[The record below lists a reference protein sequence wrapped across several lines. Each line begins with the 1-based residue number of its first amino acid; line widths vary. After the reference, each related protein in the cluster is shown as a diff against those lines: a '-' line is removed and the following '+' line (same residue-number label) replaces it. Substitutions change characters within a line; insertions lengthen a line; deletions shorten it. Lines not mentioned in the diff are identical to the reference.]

1 MFDNNEEKYL
11 SEKELAATLG
21 VTRYIIRKWRK
32 HEGLPF
38 ITAGTRF
45 LYRLSRVKAWLES
58 KEQRDGA
65 A

>member
-1 MFDNNEEKYL
+1 MADTVEKYM
-11 SEKELAATLG
+11 SEKELAETLG
-21 VTRYIIRKWRK
+21 VTRYIVRKWRK

-45 LYRLSRVKAWLES
+45 LSRLSRVKAWLDK
-58 KEQRDGA
+58 KEHSEDA

>member
-1 MFDNNEEKYL
+1 MTESVEKYL
-11 SEKELAATLG
+11 SEKQLAEALG

-32 HEGLPF
+32 REGLPF

-45 LYRLSRVKAWLES
+45 LYKLSRVKAWLEK
-58 KEQRDGA
+58 KEQSNNA

>member
-1 MFDNNEEKYL
+1 MIDPVEKYL

-32 HEGLPF
+32 REGLPF

-45 LYRLSRVKAWLES
+45 LYKLSRVKAWLEE
-58 KEQRDGA
+58 KEQSNSA

>member
-1 MFDNNEEKYL
+1 MFYNNEEKYL
-11 SEKELAATLG
+11 SEKELAMTLG
-21 VTRYIIRKWRK
+21 VTRYIIRKWRRN
-32 HEGLPF
+32 EGLPF